1 VARTGSCEFAVV
13 LEDATDFRSAVAVSE
28 KIIHACG
35 QPFTACGQD
44 LFVSASIGISQ
55 YPDDGNAPGALL
67 KAAEVALTKAKTE
80 SGVGYRFY
88 TTDLDDRAQELLQM
102 ETCLAKALVQDE
114 LLLYYQPQIDL
125 KSGRLV
131 GVEALLR
138 WQRPDH
144 GLVSP
149 GDFIPLAEATGLIL
163 PMGEWALRAACEQAV
178 AWKKKG
184 LPPILMAANISPR
197 QFHQPGLA
205 EQVKS
210 ILQETGM
217 EPRFLEIEITESTIM
232 TDMERAIR
240 TMREINNLGVR
251 LAIDDF
257 GTGYSSLAALKL
269 FPIQKLKV
277 DQTFIRNLATDN
289 NDAAIVASVITLAKA
304 MNLEV
309 IAEGIETEEQ
319 LAFLRKKKCL
329 QGQGYLFS
337 RPIPAEECATILAQA
352 NRKFFSV
359 SRKKI
364 SRKE

>member
-1 VARTGSCEFAVV
+1 
-13 LEDATDFRSAVAVSE
+13 
-28 KIIHACG
+28 
-35 QPFTACGQD
+35 
-44 LFVSASIGISQ
+44 
-55 YPDDGNAPGALL
+55 
-67 KAAEVALTKAKTE
+67 
-80 SGVGYRFY
+80 
-88 TTDLDDRAQELLQM
+88 
-102 ETCLAKALVQDE
+102 
-114 LLLYYQPQIDL
+114 
-125 KSGRLV
+125 
-131 GVEALLR
+131 
-138 WQRPDH
+138 
-144 GLVSP
+144 
-149 GDFIPLAEATGLIL
+149 
-163 PMGEWALRAACEQAV
+163 
-178 AWKKKG
+178 
-184 LPPILMAANISPR
+184 
-197 QFHQPGLA
+197 
-205 EQVKS
+205 
-210 ILQETGM
+210 
-217 EPRFLEIEITESTIM
+217 M

-277 DQTFIRNLATDN
+277 DQTFIRNLGTDN

-364 SRKE
+364 SRKES